1 MKKIVLLFLFLVGC
15 NTTNLKNIETHPIY
29 DKYLELHRYD
39 KKIIINDEKE
49 LIEFCQEHFA
59 WERITESY
67 TKQGIKYLIREI

>member
-1 MKKIVLLFLFLVGC
+1 MKKVVLLFLFLVGR

-49 LIEFCQEHFA
+49 LIEYCQEHFV

>member
-1 MKKIVLLFLFLVGC
+1 MLKILILSTLFLGIVFPSFARCGPPDQ
-15 NTTNLKNIETHPIY
+15 I

-49 LIEFCQEHFA
+49 LIEYCQEHFA